1 MTNERPLDFRD
12 ALNTVHAELTPQP
25 WDHTV
30 GGRTITVIPA
40 GLSADRGGAE
50 VYVRITVSKT
60 TAAEAAITT
69 TDLPALIGALDEP
82 LAQVWEHQPHWPDGT
97 AKPRLGERWG
107 DDYGMSLAPASE
119 GFRVTVVEDT
129 GDGIEEASVTL
140 PQAQRRPFAAAL
152 RRALDVAHGWES

>member
-12 ALNTVHAELTPQP
+12 ALNIVTPQP

-30 GGRTITVIPA
+30 DGRTIT
-40 GLSADRGGAE
+40 
-50 VYVRITVSKT
+50 VRITVSKT

-82 LAQVWEHQPHWPDGT
+82 LTQIWEHQPHRPDGT

-107 DDYGMSLAPASE
+107 DDYGMSLAPVGE
-119 GFRVTVVEDT
+119 GFRVTVAEDT
-129 GDGIEEASVTL
+129 GDGIEGASVTL
-140 PQAQRRPFAAAL
+140 PQAQRRPFASAL
-152 RRALDVAHGWES
+152 RRALDIAHGWES